1 MRPGHEHH
9 AGADGD
15 QMGHGNELKASHD
28 RADEA
33 GQQSGAKRLCERIVA
48 ERSQPSPQQGASA
61 GAERNKAKRKPLAG
75 TEDDA
80 ERGGAR
86 RRQEDKARQRDRRQ
100 APDGRELRLRIAK
113 PDRVLANSVD
123 QVVSRRNLLHVD
135 ADRRRGDPMQ
145 ARTGRIVDPQHNLAP
160 SR

>member
-1 MRPGHEHH
+1 
-9 AGADGD
+9 
-15 QMGHGNELKASHD
+15 MGHGNELKAS
-28 RADEA
+28 RNRTDEA

-48 ERSQPSPQQGASA
+48 ERSQSSPRQGASA

-80 ERGGAR
+80 ERRGAR

-100 APDGRELRLRIAK
+100 VPDGRQLRLRIAK